1 MSHPNQQLDASAQ
14 SLHAINFTL
23 PEFWQHAPEL
33 YFIRIESA
41 FYSANIT
48 KELAKYHKLVEVL
61 PASVIS
67 QVQSLLANPPADAPY
82 STLKAEILRLNSVSD
97 RQRYHQ
103 LIKEE
108 SLGDRKPSDLL
119 RRMRSLLGDMQVDD
133 KFVKEMFL
141 ERLPADV
148 QTILASGSQD
158 LTVSQ
163 LAEMADRMIEVQ
175 RFQSPSV
182 AQISSSS
189 SVNDQLVKQV
199 AAMAD
204 EMASLKIQL
213 ARLTSSR
220 SCSRRRSPEAGKPV
234 SQRIDATVFSG
245 SSGSGRTFYVCDT
258 ATRRRF
264 LVDTGAQISVVPP
277 TAADRRFPSPGLHL
291 QAANCSPI
299 PTFGSLSL
307 TLNIGL
313 RRSFTWIFVIADV
326 PHAILGSDFLAEF
339 DLLVDCRRARLLD
352 RTTGLFVRGLTP
364 FTAPT
369 NLSVL
374 DTDIASPF
382 RQLLLSHPNII
393 NPNFR
398 SGEVQHDVVHH
409 IRTSGPPVFARPR
422 RLAPDRFQAAKAEFE
437 HMLQLGIIR
446 PSESPWA
453 SPLHMVPKAT
463 SGDWRPCG
471 DYRALNSAT
480 IPDRYPV
487 PHLQDFAGAL
497 FGKAVFSKIDLVR
510 AFHQIPVAPED
521 IPKTAVT
528 TPFGLFEFIRMPFGL
543 RNAAQTFQ
551 RFIDHV
557 LRGLPFVYAYID
569 DLLVASRNEEEHKEH
584 LALVFDRLDKFGVV
598 INPSKCVLGVPSLEF
613 LGHQVDSE
621 GLRPLPSKVDA
632 VRNFPPPTSKR
643 QLQRFL
649 GMVNFYRRFLPN
661 CADLM
666 LPLTNLLSGPKG
678 PLELRGHALTA
689 FERIKTS
696 LADATLLTHPAPE
709 APLSLM
715 VDASTVAVGAVL
727 QQHINNST
735 RPLAFFSKKL
745 LPAETRYSTF
755 GRELLAIYLAVK
767 HFRHF
772 LEGRDFTIFT
782 DHKPLTF
789 ALRSHSDKYNPRE
802 IAHLDYISQF
812 TTDIRHIDGPKNAVA
827 DMLSRP
833 SLSSLQLSH
842 GIDLCA
848 MAAEQQRVGCPGD
861 ESVSG
866 LQLKDVPLTTGSGTI
881 LCDVSTPFHRPFVPA
896 SMRRAVFQTLHGL
909 SHPGIRASQK
919 LLAERFVW
927 PGMNKDV
934 KAWARSCLSC
944 QRNKVQRH
952 NKSPPG
958 TFPSPDARFSHVHL
972 DVVGPLPPSNGF
984 THLLT
989 CVDRYT
995 RWAEAIPLPNTQAE
1009 TIVKAFVS
1017 RWVAMFGAPSTVTTD
1032 RGAQF
1037 ESALFQTLL
1046 NFLGCTRIRTTAY
1059 HPAAN
1064 GMVERFHRQLKTALR
1079 AVEVPGNWSDN
1090 LPLALL
1096 GIRVALKSDLGCS
1109 AAELVFGTTLRL
1121 PGEMIT
1127 ATSRG
1132 ADETPDNLVHRLRQ
1146 FMRSLSPVP
1155 PRTPMTESYF
1165 EKDLDK
1171 CTHVFVRCD
1180 RVRQPLES
1188 PYEGP
1193 FRVLAR
1199 NAKTCRILRGDKED
1213 VVSVDRVKAAVAEE
1227 PPDLSQGPKCADPL
1241 TPVAPSSLSPTHSP
1255 CPLPRPSPP
1264 LPSTPPSRILPLPT
1278 CLQHPTATSSST
1290 IVRSQPSSTVPPT
1303 YITRSGRHVHFPDRL
1318 VTHFF

>member
-1 MSHPNQQLDASAQ
+1 MFWTNLLQRLDSTK
-14 SLHAINFTL
+14 SDTIRWL
-23 PEFWQHAPEL
+23 PKQDFL
-33 YFIRIESA
+33 ESA
-41 FYSANIT
+41 FYSANVT

-82 STLKAEILRLNSVSD
+82 SALKAEILRLNSVSD

-108 SLGDRKPSDLL
+108 SLGDRKPSELL
-119 RRMRSLLGDMQVDD
+119 RRMRCLLGDMQVDD

-141 ERLPADV
+141 ERLPTDV

-158 LTVSQ
+158 LAVSQ

-189 SVNDQLVKQV
+189 SVNEHLLKQV
-199 AAMAD
+199 SAMAD
-204 EMASLKIQL
+204 EVASLKIQL

-220 SCSRRRSPEAGKPV
+220 SRSRPKIGKPV
-234 SQRIDATVFSG
+234 SQRIDATVFHG

-299 PTFGSLSL
+299 LTFGSLSL
-307 TLNIGL
+307 TLIIGL

-326 PHAILGSDFLAEF
+326 PHAILGSDFLAGF

-352 RTTGLFVRGLTP
+352 RKTGLFVRGLTP

-374 DTDIASPF
+374 DTDIASPI

-393 NPNFR
+393 NAQFR

-422 RLAPDRFQAAKAEFE
+422 RLAPERFQAAKAEFE

-471 DYRALNSAT
+471 DYRALNNAT

-497 FGKAVFSKIDLVR
+497 FGKSVFSKIDLVR

-521 IPKTAVT
+521 VPKTAVT
-528 TPFGLFEFIRMPFGL
+528 TPFGLFEFVRMPFGL

-551 RFIDHV
+551 
-557 LRGLPFVYAYID
+557 
-569 DLLVASRNEEEHKEH
+569 SRNAEEHKEH
-584 LALVFDRLDKFGVV
+584 LDLVFDRLDQFGVV
-598 INPSKCVLGVPSLEF
+598 INPSKCVLGVPSLDF
-613 LGHQVDSE
+613 LGHHIDAQ
-621 GLRPLPSKVDA
+621 GLRPFSSKVEAIRD
-632 VRNFPPPTSKR
+632 FPPPTSKR

-689 FERIKTS
+689 FERLKTS

-745 LPAETRYSTF
+745 SPAETRYSTF
-755 GRELLAIYLAVK
+755 GRDLLAIYLAVK

-772 LEGRDFTIFT
+772 LESRDFTIFT
-782 DHKPLTF
+782 DHKPITF
-789 ALRSHSDKYNPRE
+789 AIRSHSDKYRPRE
-802 IAHLDYISQF
+802 ISHLDYISQF
-812 TTDIRHIDGPKNAVA
+812 TTDIGHIDGPKNEVA

-896 SMRRAVFQTLHGL
+896 SMRRAVFQTLHEL

-972 DVVGPLPPSNGF
+972 DV
-984 THLLT
+984 
-989 CVDRYT
+989 
-995 RWAEAIPLPNTQAE
+995 AE

-1079 AVEVPGNWSDN
+1079 AVEDPGNWSDN

-1096 GIRVALKSDLGCS
+1096 GIRAALKSDLGCS

-1127 ATSRG
+1127 PTSRG
-1132 ADETPDNLVHRLRQ
+1132 ADETPDNLVHR
-1146 FMRSLSPVP
+1146 
-1155 PRTPMTESYF
+1155 
-1165 EKDLDK
+1165 
-1171 CTHVFVRCD
+1171 
-1180 RVRQPLES
+1180 
-1188 PYEGP
+1188 
-1193 FRVLAR
+1193 
-1199 NAKTCRILRGDKED
+1199 
-1213 VVSVDRVKAAVAEE
+1213 
-1227 PPDLSQGPKCADPL
+1227 
-1241 TPVAPSSLSPTHSP
+1241 
-1255 CPLPRPSPP
+1255 
-1264 LPSTPPSRILPLPT
+1264 
-1278 CLQHPTATSSST
+1278 
-1290 IVRSQPSSTVPPT
+1290 
-1303 YITRSGRHVHFPDRL
+1303 
-1318 VTHFF
+1318 